1 MGCERVGWPASLSR
15 ATQPTALRSGSVGV
29 LLARVVTSLILI
41 PLFVWLVI
49 RAHGWYFAAL
59 VCGVATLALWELL
72 RLFEQAGQPGY
83 RRLGLVLGGALIA
96 SFEVGHPAVSGPF
109 TLPALV
115 LGAAA
120 GIVLSAPVFER
131 RASSQAPATT
141 LLALVYVS
149 WLLGHALLLHRSP
162 VGDQLVLLLV
172 GVTWVGETAAYA
184 VGSTLGR
191 RRLAPEISP
200 AKTIEGAI
208 AQFVASVVAA
218 LALGT
223 WLLPDWSPW
232 RFAGAGVLLGVSGQ
246 LGDLAESA
254 IKRSAGVKDAGGL
267 LPGHGGILDRI
278 DGLLFN
284 APALYYYLRI
294 GGWQ

>member
-1 MGCERVGWPASLSR
+1 MVEPVSLGRAASL
-15 ATQPTALRSGSVGV
+15 TAPRPGSMAAF
-29 LLARVVTSLILI
+29 LARVVTSLVLI

-59 VCGVATLALWELL
+59 VCAVAMVALWELL
-72 RLFEQAGQPGY
+72 RLFEHAGQPAY
-83 RRLGLVLGGALIA
+83 RRLGLVLGGGLIT
-96 SFEVGHPAVSGPF
+96 SFEVGNPNANGPF
-109 TLPALV
+109 TLPGLV
-115 LGAAA
+115 LGVAAA
-120 GIVLSAPVFER
+120 IVLSAPVLER
-131 RASSQAPATT
+131 RASGQASAGT

-149 WLLGHALLLHRSP
+149 WLLGHALLLHRLP

-200 AKTIEGAI
+200 AKTVEGAA
-208 AQFVASVVAA
+208 AQLVASVATAV
-218 LALGT
+218 ALGA
-223 WLLPDWSPW
+223 WLVPAWPAW
-232 RFAGAGVLLGVSGQ
+232 RTAGAGVLLGVSGQ

-254 IKRSAGVKDAGGL
+254 LKRSAGVKDTGGL
-267 LPGHGGILDRI
+267 LPGHGGMLDRI

-284 APALYYYLRI
+284 APALYYYVQI

>member
-1 MGCERVGWPASLSR
+1 MRRPGPAG
-15 ATQPTALRSGSVGV
+15 T
-29 LLARVVTSLILI
+29 LLARLVTSLVLI
-41 PLFVWLVI
+41 PLFVWLVV

-59 VCGVATLALWELL
+59 VCAVALLALWELL
-72 RLFEQAGQPGY
+72 RLLEQAGQPVY
-83 RRLGLVLGGALIA
+83 RRLGLGLGGALIA
-96 SFEVGHPAVSGPF
+96 SFEVGHPSATGPF

-115 LGAAA
+115 LGVAAMV
-120 GIVLSAPVFER
+120 VLSVPVFER
-131 RASSQAPATT
+131 RVSSPAAAAT
-141 LLALVYVS
+141 LLALTYVG
-149 WLLGHALLLHRSP
+149 WLLGHALLLHRLG

-200 AKTIEGAI
+200 AKTVEGAV
-208 AQFVASVVAA
+208 AQFVASVAAA
-218 LALGT
+218 LALGA
-223 WLLPDWSPW
+223 WLLPDWPVW
-232 RFAGAGVLLGVSGQ
+232 RSAGAGLLLGVSGQ

-254 IKRSAGVKDAGGL
+254 IKRSAGVKDTGGV

-284 APALYYYLRI
+284 APTLYYYVQI